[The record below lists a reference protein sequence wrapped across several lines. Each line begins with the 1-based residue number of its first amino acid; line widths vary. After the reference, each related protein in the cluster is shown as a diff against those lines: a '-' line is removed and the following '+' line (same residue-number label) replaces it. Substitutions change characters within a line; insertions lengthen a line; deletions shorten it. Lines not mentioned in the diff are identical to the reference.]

1 MQPGEGQGR
10 DGAGTNERP
19 AVPSARM
26 SLDPAVDSMYLP
38 QHRMPC
44 VLIVED
50 DEDVR
55 DFMDV
60 LLRASGYETMTAAN
74 GAIGIEMMQHRRPCM
89 VLLDMMMPVMD
100 GWTFRSRQMAD
111 PDLCSVPVL
120 CVTAIFEPQVVA
132 EQLKLR
138 CLSKPVDFDRLLAEV
153 SSACQS
159 TSKMPPRR
167 LPGGPA
173 EN

>member
-1 MQPGEGQGR
+1 MRLVGGQGGPR
-10 DGAGTNERP
+10 GVRVTAAGDSLPLKSAASRGKLRVAPGFPATGIPAGDRP
-19 AVPSARM
+19 SSKAI
-26 SLDPAVDSMYLP
+26 
-38 QHRMPC
+38 MPC

-74 GAIGIEMMQHRRPCM
+74 GAIGIEMMHHKKPCM

-100 GWTFRSRQMAD
+100 GWAFRSRQMAD
-111 PDLCSVPVL
+111 PELRGVPVV
-120 CVTAIFEPQVVA
+120 CVTALFEPQLVA
-132 EQLKLR
+132 ERLKLR

-153 SSACQS
+153 SSAC
-159 TSKMPPRR
+159 T
-167 LPGGPA
+167 GA
-173 EN
+173 

>member
-1 MQPGEGQGR
+1 M
-10 DGAGTNERP
+10 A
-19 AVPSARM
+19 
-26 SLDPAVDSMYLP
+26 
-38 QHRMPC
+38 C

-74 GAIGIEMMQHRRPCM
+74 GAIGIEMMQHRKPCM

-100 GWTFRSRQMAD
+100 GWTFRSRQMSD
-111 PDLCSVPVL
+111 PELRGIPVV
-120 CVTAIFEPQVVA
+120 CVTALFDPQVVA
-132 EQLKLR
+132 ARLQVR

-153 SSACQS
+153 SSACGAS
-159 TSKMPPRR
+159 
-167 LPGGPA
+167 A
-173 EN
+173 